1 MGTET
6 INNNEVYVHFGRV
19 VLVTP
24 GTTQYMSPEHALAL
38 ATELRITARIV
49 SRGLHVA
56 TRRIE
61 NGKAFNE
68 SNREKKRIII

>member
-6 INNNEVYVHFGRV
+6 IDNNEVYVHFGRV

-38 ATELRITARIV
+38 AKELRITAKIV

-61 NGKAFNE
+61 KGEAFNV
-68 SNREKKRIII
+68 SNLAKKRIII